1 MRYLRTP
8 LFAITIIS
16 LVFLGIEWKT
26 ILHQPAPG
34 TDFSIYYRAAGL
46 FGNDPS
52 GLYMPPQAAWD
63 QYLYPPPSILIFRFF
78 HLFPEWTSYLLFIG
92 IMYGCLV
99 AALLIVQLLY
109 EQDTRPDRPL
119 PGPPFSGKAG
129 YIIFALASAPV
140 YHNIGLGQIECLV
153 LLLSMLYLYFLK
165 SRPLLAGI
173 LLAAAIW
180 IKMYPVL
187 LLFPALFSR
196 EGRKTILTCLLGGIG
211 ILVITLPFIPFHLYL
226 DFSKKLEAVSQ
237 YTSSNIINQSVIAFG
252 QRLIVPFRQA
262 FEWPNIYRI
271 PGWLKGINFALLGLI
286 LALAGVKIRK
296 EKDRAP
302 AGVMANPLLPG
313 AIMLSLGAAFSPLG
327 WGHTFVFS
335 LPLWILSMKKI
346 EKTVQ
351 QRIFNWGILLVM
363 ALLCLI
369 PVYNHPHFLDN
380 WPIPVQVIYYSRFL
394 IITLLLTFYCMFERP
409 QPQLQKISDR

>member
-1 MRYLRTP
+1 MRYLRPP

-34 TDFSIYYRAAGL
+34 TDFSIYYHAAGL
-46 FGNDPS
+46 FKDDPD
-52 GLYMPPQAAWD
+52 GLYLPPRAAWD

-78 HLFPEWTSYLLFIG
+78 YLFPERTSYLLFIG
-92 IMYGCLV
+92 LMYGCLI
-99 AALLIVQLLY
+99 AALLIVQSLY
-109 EQDTRPDRPL
+109 EQEKPSDRPL
-119 PGPPFSGKAG
+119 PGRLPSGKAG
-129 YIIFALASAPV
+129 FIIFALASAPV
-140 YHNIGLGQIECLV
+140 YHNIGLGQIECFV
-153 LLLSMLYLYFLK
+153 LLLSILYLYFLK

-211 ILVITLPFIPFHLYL
+211 IMVITLPFIPWHLYL

-252 QRLIVPFRQA
+252 ERLIVPFRQA

-271 PGWLKGINFALLGLI
+271 PGWLKGINYTLLGLI
-286 LALAGVKIRK
+286 IVLVGLKMKK
-296 EKDRAP
+296 EKDRTAS
-302 AGVMANPLLPG
+302 LLPG
-313 AIMLSLGAAFSPLG
+313 VIMLSLGAVFSPLG

-346 EKTVQ
+346 EKTAPEN
-351 QRIFNWGILLVM
+351 IFGWGILLPM
-363 ALLCLI
+363 ALLCLV
-369 PVYNHPHFLDN
+369 PVYNHPHILDR
-380 WPIPVQVIYYSRFL
+380 WPLPVQIIYYSRFL
-394 IITLLLTFYCMFERP
+394 IITLLLTFYCMFERS
-409 QPQLQKISDR
+409 QLQKISNR

>member
-8 LFAITIIS
+8 LFIIAIIS
-16 LVFLGIEWKT
+16 LFFLGIEWKT

-46 FGNDPS
+46 FGSDPS

-78 HLFPEWTSYLLFIG
+78 HLFPERTSYLLFIG
-92 IMYGCLV
+92 IMYGCLI
-99 AALLIVQLLY
+99 AALLVGQSLY
-109 EQDTRPDRPL
+109 ERDDSHPYHGNLQAGSRRP
-119 PGPPFSGKAG
+119 GEAG

-187 LLFPALFSR
+187 LLFPAFFSR

-211 ILVITLPFIPFHLYL
+211 IMVITLPFIPFHLYI

-252 QRLIVPFRQA
+252 LRLIVPFRQA
-262 FEWPNIYRI
+262 FEWPNIYQI
-271 PGWLKGINFALLGLI
+271 PEWLKGINYALLGLI
-286 LALAGVKIRK
+286 LVLAGVKTIK
-296 EKDRAP
+296 EKAIS
-302 AGVMANPLLPG
+302 NPLLPG

-351 QRIFNWGILLVM
+351 KNIFSWGILLAM

-369 PVYNHPHFLDN
+369 PVYNHPRFLDS
-380 WPIPVQVIYYSRFL
+380 WPIPVQVVYYSRFL
-394 IITLLLTFYCMFERP
+394 IITLLLAFYCMFERP